1 MDFAAFGQQ
10 LVLDVH
16 NKITGKDRKFRGCQ
30 DVLGLRGFYP
40 KIEHFRNGRLMGTY
54 QVHNDITNEG
64 KNTIFDVMFHD
75 GTQIA
80 SSSWYLG

>member
-30 DVLGLRGFYP
+30 DVLGLRGST
-40 KIEHFRNGRLMGTY
+40 RRLSTSA
-54 QVHNDITNEG
+54 T
-64 KNTIFDVMFHD
+64 
-75 GTQIA
+75 A
-80 SSSWYLG
+80 A